1 MKIALLCLRDTQNG
15 KEVFGIPFTDQNLAN
30 IKDAS
35 VSKKKKIIL
44 SEEDLTYFYEL
55 ANDMLGVASYD
66 GVTTQVEY
74 YQGTVTLS
82 GSQVKYEGL
91 EEEQMNEFANDLLYP
106 YLESK
111 YA

>member
-1 MKIALLCLRDTQNG
+1 MKITLLCLKDTQNG
-15 KEVFGIPFTDQNLAN
+15 KELFGLTFNEQEQEN
-30 IKDAS
+30 IKELCTEE
-35 VSKKKKIIL
+35 KLIL

-66 GVTTQVEY
+66 GAVTKVEY
-74 YQGTVTLS
+74 YQGTITLS

-91 EEEQMNEFANDLLYP
+91 EEEQVNEFANDLLYP